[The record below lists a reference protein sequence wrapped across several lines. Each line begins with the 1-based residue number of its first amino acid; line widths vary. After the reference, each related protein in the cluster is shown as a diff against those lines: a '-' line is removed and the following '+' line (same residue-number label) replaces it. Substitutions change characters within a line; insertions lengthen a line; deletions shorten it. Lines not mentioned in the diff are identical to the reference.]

1 MSTHQSQW
9 QAMTCHVVS
18 MQVNP
23 VMLAQKLVFQLSVKK
38 KYLLPHHK
46 RFVHERGKKNIHK
59 KQNDR
64 TVLIGWD
71 NTSILWRHCVCCCE
85 NLLHRLHV
93 LTSPSVLPLQPRAA
107 LLPLSLP
114 AFDIIPL
121 APPHQSV
128 IGDFLSSNS
137 SRHRSRRPFFILFC
151 FALVGKPAYGGDDER
166 GWDSSSPH
174 VVSTFSFIE

>member
-1 MSTHQSQW
+1 MSTLQSQW
-9 QAMTCHVVS
+9 QAMTCHVMS

-38 KYLLPHHK
+38 NSCFHITKDS
-46 RFVHERGKKNIHK
+46 FMRGKKNIHK

-107 LLPLSLP
+107 LLPLS

-137 SRHRSRRPFFILFC
+137 FRHRSRRPFFILFC